1 MKRDLTIENTWHIS
15 LGVFYIILFV
25 IFYSLTEKRLI
36 IMNEKID
43 TLIENVDSTKT
54 DSLNREIQLLQEE
67 MMIIGAELDSMYLK
81 YNI

>member
-1 MKRDLTIENTWHIS
+1 MKRDLTIENTWYAS

-25 IFYSLTEKRLI
+25 VFYSLTEKRLI
-36 IMNEKID
+36 VVSEKLD